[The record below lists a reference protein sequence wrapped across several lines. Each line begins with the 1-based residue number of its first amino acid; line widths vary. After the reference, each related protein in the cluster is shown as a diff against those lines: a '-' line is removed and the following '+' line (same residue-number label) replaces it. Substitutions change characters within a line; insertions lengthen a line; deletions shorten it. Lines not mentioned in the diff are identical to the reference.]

1 MRGEGG
7 EPVDFI
13 PSWELRA
20 FLASTSAMVVG
31 GVYAWRVK
39 DRGVRESV
47 CTAALAVFP
56 VFVWALLRDVLMPSA
71 RHLRQE
77 PPLAALWYLWMLL
90 GGIALLSI
98 LIDRAPVL
106 ARNALLPF
114 VFIAF
119 VGAWGIGCAEGCD
132 AAAGI

>member
-1 MRGEGG
+1 M
-7 EPVDFI
+7 DFI

-31 GVYAWRVK
+31 GVYACRVK

-56 VFVWALLRDVLMPSA
+56 SSSGPCSETFSCQVPATSGRSRP
-71 RHLRQE
+71 
-77 PPLAALWYLWMLL
+77 AALWYLWMLL